1 MQETHV
7 PGASQ
12 VEVAPVVKQKFLSI
26 PLALTALLVAG
37 TLVSGAAFAAPP
49 VNVKLDKAA
58 RVHPKLQ
65 YGAQV
70 EPDKTVKVLVQKL
83 NAAVDL
89 RAMANKHGKG
99 KVREDFSLF
108 STTSMEILQ
117 KDVFELAREPG
128 VLFIS
133 PDGELSSK
141 KKSDSPKAS
150 GKDDK
155 DKDKGKGK
163 DDDTADDE
171 KVQEA
176 LVRLLAAAPA
186 KTVKPVNK
194 PLTGQNLLTTF
205 NQDVKTPAVWSRTTA
220 GLTGAG
226 VTVAVLDTGVN
237 PFHDDIKNK
246 VYPVFVNPQ
255 ATGYL
260 DELGHGTHV
269 IGIINGRSFGDQYV
283 GIAPDTRVISVKI
296 ADDKGAALES
306 DMLRGIQW
314 VYENKDQYGIK
325 VVNLSLGAATPQSY
339 KQSPIDAAV
348 ERLWQAGV
356 TVVASSGNRGP
367 DKGTTWYAPG
377 NDPFV
382 ITVGCL
388 DDNQTTKADDDST
401 CTFSSRGATQDG
413 VAKPELVAP
422 GRRIVAPLANLT
434 ADLATQYPDRVTA
447 DQAHIR
453 LSGTS
458 MSTPMVT
465 GAAALLLQKY
475 PYLKPNQ
482 LKWLLTSSSH
492 TYKGQ
497 PDKAGELDVSKALS
511 MAGGGLKEA
520 NQGLKLSPLL
530 ALAGGGSMLLGNSFW
545 DNSFWDNSF
554 WDNSFWDNSFWDNSF
569 WDNAYY
575 DNSFWDNSFWDN
587 AGGID

>member
-1 MQETHV
+1 M
-7 PGASQ
+7 
-12 VEVAPVVKQKFLSI
+12 KRKFLSI

-37 TLVSGAAFAAPP
+37 TLVSGAALAAPTA
-49 VNVKLDKAA
+49 NVKLDKTI

-70 EPDKTVKVLVQKL
+70 EPNKTVNVLVQKL

-89 RAMANKHGKG
+89 RALASRGKG
-99 KVREDFSLF
+99 KVGEDFSLF
-108 STTSMEILQ
+108 STTSMEIIQ

-128 VLFIS
+128 VLFVS

-141 KKSDSPKAS
+141 KKSDLSKVS
-150 GKDDK
+150 NKGSNHDD
-155 DKDKGKGK
+155 GK
-163 DDDTADDE
+163 DDDQDDDE
-171 KVQEA
+171 QRLEDS
-176 LVRLLAAAPA
+176 VRRLAMLPV
-186 KTVKPVNK
+186 KKVKPA
-194 PLTGQNLLTTF
+194 LTLPTAANLLTTF
-205 NQDVKTPAVWSRTTA
+205 NQDVKSPTVWA
-220 GLTGAG
+220 KDKGGLTGAG

-237 PFHDDIKNK
+237 PFHADVKSK
-246 VYPVFVNPQ
+246 VHPVFVNPQ

-269 IGIINGRSFGDQYV
+269 IGIINGRSAGDQYV

-314 VYENKDQYGIK
+314 VYENKDRYDIK

-356 TVVASSGNRGP
+356 TVVASAGNRGAG
-367 DKGTTWYAPG
+367 KGTTWYAPG

-388 DDNQTTKADDDST
+388 DDNQTTKADDDSS
-401 CTFSSRGATQDG
+401 CSFSSRGATQDG
-413 VAKPELVAP
+413 ITKPELVAP
-422 GRRIVAPLANLT
+422 GRRIVAPLASLT
-434 ADLATQYPDRVTA
+434 ADLATQYPDRVTV
-447 DQAHIR
+447 DQEHIR

-475 PYLKPNQ
+475 PALKPNQ
-482 LKWLLTSSSH
+482 LKWLLTSSTHS
-492 TYKGQ
+492 YKGQ
-497 PDKAGELDVSKALS
+497 PDKAGELDIAKAVS

-520 NQGLKLSPLL
+520 NGGLKLSPLL
-530 ALAGGGSMLLGNSFW
+530 TLAGATNLLLG
-545 DNSFWDNSF
+545 NSFWDNSF

-575 DNSFWDNSFWDN
+575 DNSDNSFWDN